1 MALSDMQIG
10 APLQDVAQYAMTQK
24 TTVLDFTGKAGSPAL
39 AICASHGNKP
49 DALLE
54 ILHDLQGSLGHVPES
69 DLPVIAKALN
79 LSRAEVYGVA
89 TFYHDFHL
97 KPHGKHVI
105 KLCRAEAC
113 QSLGGRQLQAMAE
126 KFLNVKMGGTTADHK
141 ITLEATYCLGLCA
154 SSPAMMVDGKPVA
167 RVDARKFEA
176 IVAEL
181 GK

>member
-1 MALSDMQIG
+1 
-10 APLQDVAQYAMTQK
+10 MTGK
-24 TTVLDFTGKAGSPAL
+24 TTILDFAGKASEPVL
-39 AICASHGNKP
+39 AICAAHNNKP

-54 ILHDLQGSLGHVPES
+54 ILHDVQHKVGHVPEAS
-69 DLPVIAKALN
+69 LPAIAKALN

-97 KPHGKHVI
+97 KPHGRHVI
-105 KLCRAEAC
+105 KLCRAESC
-113 QSLGGRQLQAMAE
+113 QSMGARELQAMAE

-167 RVDARKFEA
+167 RVDARKFES